1 LTRTRSLT
9 RKSNYLLVPAVIAFA
24 AMMAALMALPRQ
36 AGAATALSFPSTSG
50 STWQILAGYNTA
62 THSVADG
69 NDPYAID
76 LQRTDAPTDGSPLLA
91 PVSGTIQFVDSSC
104 IGIRD
109 ANRTSILMCHVFS
122 PQSLRNTT
130 VSRGQQIGTVAPAG
144 QANNNG
150 VAHIHLALSAPDTR
164 APMPF
169 VGQYALEG
177 TQLPAVTTSNGY
189 AGTTFRSTIQPAPL
203 STRA

>member
-1 LTRTRSLT
+1 NLGWI
-9 RKSNYLLVPAVIAFA
+9 LL
-24 AMMAALMALPRQ
+24 MAAAAVGCVLLTPRPANA
-36 AGAATALSFPSTSG
+36 AGGLVIPAPAGTS
-50 STWQILAGYNTA
+50 WHILAGYNTA

-76 LQRTDAPTDGSPLLA
+76 LQRSDGQTDGTAVLA
-91 PVSGTIQFVDSSC
+91 PASGTVQFVDSSC

-109 ANRTSILMCHVFS
+109 ANRTSILLCHLFA

-130 VSRGQQIGTVAPAG
+130 VVRGQQIGVVAPPG

-150 VAHIHLALSAPDTR
+150 VAHIHMALSAPTTN
-164 APMPF
+164 APLPY

-177 TQLPAVTTSNGY
+177 TELPATDASNAY
-189 AGTTFRSTIQPAPL
+189 ASTEFV
-203 STRA
+203 S